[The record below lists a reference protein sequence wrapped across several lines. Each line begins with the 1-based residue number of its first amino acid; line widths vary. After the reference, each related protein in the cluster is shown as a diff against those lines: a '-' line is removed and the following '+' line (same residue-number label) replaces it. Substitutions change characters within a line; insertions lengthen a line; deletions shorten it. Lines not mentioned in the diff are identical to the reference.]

1 MCYNNLQN
9 VPVRYLE
16 TKAEHTI
23 VDRHPFVSLIR
34 KNKLAGQMYIDFN
47 KICICEIQSVLKLKD
62 VYLQNRLYRNN
73 EKPEIY
79 VSSTLLELLN
89 HCKTYP
95 LESAY
100 QFYLGLLF
108 GGNMLKKMLSEHNDF
123 LTYDNPKELIIEFKQ
138 YICDDVT
145 DQDLFIENDNKSY
158 RLIKKLFDEFYDNFK
173 D

>member
-1 MCYNNLQN
+1 MSFTEKL
-9 VPVRYLE
+9 YLK

-23 VDRHPFVSLIR
+23 VDRHPFVSMIR
-34 KNKLAGQMYIDFN
+34 KNKLAGQTYINFN

-62 VYLQNRLYRNN
+62 VHLQNRLYRNI
-73 EKPEIY
+73 EKPEMY
-79 VSSTLLELLN
+79 VSSTLQELLN

-108 GGNMLKKMLSEHNDF
+108 GGNMLKKMLSEYDDF

-138 YICDDVT
+138 CICDDVV
-145 DQDLFIENDNKSY
+145 DQDLFIKNVNDAY
-158 RLIKKLFDEFYDNFK
+158 RLIKKLFDEFYD
-173 D
+173 DHV